1 MRAHIPR
8 PGDRALDARLVR
20 RLIAGR
26 FPRWAGL
33 PLAAVASAGT
43 SNAMYRLGEDMVV
56 RLPRTAGAAE
66 DVAKEHT
73 WLPRLAPL
81 LPVAVP
87 EPLGR
92 GAPAEAWPWPWSV
105 YRWLDGENPA
115 VGTAGTIGE
124 SGRLAEDLAGFVAAL
139 HRIDPAGGPAS
150 YRCEPLAARD
160 GETRE
165 AIGALRGAVDA
176 LAATA
181 LWEEALR
188 APAPT
193 GPPVWIHAD
202 LQPGNVLVTGGRLSA
217 VIDFGCL
224 GLGDPAVDLIA
235 AWYVLP
241 AGAREVFRAALDT
254 DEATWTRGRGW
265 ALSIALIELLHYRD
279 RNPHMA
285 TVARHV
291 VDELLR
297 DHALGRHRPSPTG

>member
-1 MRAHIPR
+1 MCAATLR
-8 PGDRALDARLVR
+8 PGERALDALLVHRLV
-20 RLIAGR
+20 AGR
-26 FPRWAGL
+26 FPQWAGL
-33 PLAAVASAGT
+33 PVTPVASAGT
-43 SNAMYRLGEDMVV
+43 ANVMYRLGEDMLV

-66 DVAKEHT
+66 DVVKEHT

-92 GAPAEAWPWPWSV
+92 GTPAGGWPWPWSV
-105 YRWLDGENPA
+105 YRRLDGENPA
-115 VGTAGTIGE
+115 VGSVGE
-124 SGRLAEDLAGFVAAL
+124 PVRLAEDLAGFVAAL
-139 HRIDPAGGPAS
+139 RRSDPAGGPPS

-160 GETRE
+160 AETRE
-165 AIGALRGAVDA
+165 AIAALRDAVDGR
-176 LAATA
+176 AAA
-181 LWEEALR
+181 AVWEEALR
-188 APAPT
+188 APAPA

-202 LQPGNVLVTGGRLSA
+202 LQPGNVLVAGGRLSA
-217 VIDFGCL
+217 VIDFGCT

-265 ALSIALIELLHYRD
+265 ALSIALIELRHYRD

-291 VDELLR
+291 LHELLR
-297 DHALGRHRPSPTG
+297 AHAVGPHRPSPTG